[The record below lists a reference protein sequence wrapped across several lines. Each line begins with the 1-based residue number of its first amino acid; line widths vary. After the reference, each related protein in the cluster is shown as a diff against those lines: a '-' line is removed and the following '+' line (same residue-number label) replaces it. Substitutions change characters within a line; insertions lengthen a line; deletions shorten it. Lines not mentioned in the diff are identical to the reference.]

1 MQGCLV
7 QLPLRKGPVARV
19 LLPEPLH
26 CTVLYCTVL
35 YCMWC
40 LSNLCLSFLELFQ
53 EKEAEM
59 EGEGVGVDQHMV
71 SRYYQVFR

>member
-7 QLPLRKGPVARV
+7 QLPLRKVPVARV

-40 LSNLCLSFLELFQ
+40 LSNFFLSLLLLGEV
-53 EKEAEM
+53 KE
-59 EGEGVGVDQHMV
+59 VVVDFNQHMV
-71 SRYYQVFR
+71 SKTSYKVVV

>member
-1 MQGCLV
+1 
-7 QLPLRKGPVARV
+7 
-19 LLPEPLH
+19 
-26 CTVLYCTVL
+26 
-35 YCMWC
+35 MWC

>member
-1 MQGCLV
+1 MSIVFQSQRLSKGSTV
-7 QLPLRKGPVARV
+7 Q
-19 LLPEPLH
+19 
-26 CTVLYCTVL
+26 YS
-35 YCMWC
+35 MWC